1 MTIKNS
7 LFLTA
12 AGIMLAAC
20 QSNECHISGQVTG
33 LEDGDTL
40 FLTTDMQTG
49 TPSDTILIKD
59 GRFEADKSVDS
70 VCLAMIYS
78 KRQNEINAP
87 FFLESGTVNIK
98 LDETPGASRVS
109 GTHCNNAWQELNDS
123 VMSIGKAINQIAE
136 HIYGNN
142 VDEEEQQKGMD
153 QIEAYNQRFANI
165 IVKAAEDN
173 IQNEFGYFLLTYYP
187 EELISNDQRL
197 RLIEQLPD
205 KMRQRSAIRQM
216 EQSIKRSQTTAE
228 DSIIKD
234 FSQPAPS
241 GATVSVMDI
250 VKSHK
255 LTIIDF
261 WASWCAPCR
270 QEMPN
275 MVTLYSQ
282 YQDKGLA
289 IVGVSLDENKDA
301 WTQAIAQMKM
311 EWPQMSD
318 LKGWENA
325 AAQAFSVSSIPHT
338 ILVDQQ
344 GRILKRGLRGQELE
358 NFVAEHLK

>member
-7 LFLTA
+7 FFLTA
-12 AGIMLAAC
+12 AGIALAAC
-20 QSNECHISGQVTG
+20 QSNECHISGHVTG

-40 FLTTDMQTG
+40 FLTTDMLAG
-49 TPSDTILIKD
+49 TPSDTIIVED
-59 GRFEADKSVDS
+59 GRFEADKQVDS

-78 KRQNEINAP
+78 KKQNEINAP

-109 GTHCNNAWQELNDS
+109 GTRCNNAWQELNDS

-142 VDEEEQQKGMD
+142 VDEAEQQKGMA
-153 QIEAYNQRFANI
+153 QIEAYNKHFSNI

-173 IQNEFGYFLLTYYP
+173 IKNEFGYFLLTYYP
-187 EELISNDQRL
+187 EELISNADRL
-197 RLIEQLPD
+197 RLIGQLPGD
-205 KMRQRSAIRQM
+205 MRQRPAIQQM
-216 EQSIKRSQTTAE
+216 EQSIKRSQNTAE
-228 DSIIKD
+228 GSVIKD
-234 FSQPAPS
+234 FSQPAPD
-241 GATVSVMDI
+241 GNTLSVMEI
-250 VKSHK
+250 VKANK

-282 YQDKGLA
+282 YKDKGLA

-301 WTQAIAQMKM
+301 WMQAIAQMKM

-325 AAQAFSVSSIPHT
+325 VAQEFSISSIPHT

-344 GRILKRGLRGQELE
+344 GRILKRGLRGPELE
-358 NFVAEHLK
+358 NFVQEHLK